1 MFDGSQKLTD
11 VKICCRKMKKS
22 YPVKDQAEIW
32 LAHLLTLY
40 QANLISVEE
49 MLELK

>member
-1 MFDGSQKLTD
+1 MFDGDRKLTD
-11 VKICCRKMKKS
+11 VKICCEKIKIS
-22 YPVKDQAEIW
+22 YPVKEQAEIW

-49 MLELK
+49 MSELK